1 MAEEI
6 EKKGAAKDGQK
17 DTAAQLIADW
27 RKLLTHA
34 VDGTEQFT
42 KDKPLV
48 ALGLS
53 FTAGMIFNEV
63 MSALFRRRR

>member
-1 MAEEI
+1 MADDL
-6 EKKGAAKDGQK
+6 KKEP
-17 DTAAQLIADW
+17 DTAASLINDW

-34 VDGTEQFT
+34 VEGTEHFT